1 MIDEDGLPLG
11 SAMPVSR
18 KRSRRLGQNID
29 PISPDWSEE
38 MGSNSLT
45 GHGQPLTGGQHEW
58 RQGKTLLGKALSRR
72 SFLWAAVVAL
82 IWAGLNGSA
91 FAVGN
96 AFKVANYPVDATAE
110 NAVAAKKKAIDDG
123 QQAAFR
129 SLLKRLVPV
138 SAYDNLEQFKT
149 VPAGN
154 YVDGLA
160 IRSEQN
166 SRTRYIAS
174 LDFSFEPNSVRQMLQ
189 SQGIPF
195 VDRQAQEVVLVPVI
209 RQPSAGKG
217 PDGAE
222 FVAATGAWA
231 SIWPDLDVKNSLA
244 PLRVASLLPTMHSD
258 TVASMMSGQDGQ
270 ERVLETE
277 YGTALVVMAVAEVD
291 KAAGKVHVT
300 LVGQDGVG
308 PVSWS
313 RSYPVVDGD
322 FAYALELAA
331 VIGHGVMEGRW
342 KAVQSGQFVAAGGM
356 PDVFLDVQFR
366 DTSEW
371 NDIRGRILNLPSVDD
386 VRVGNVSAYNAQ
398 VMVKYP
404 GGGSALAWEMQQ
416 QGLQMQQSGNG
427 WLLRRGY

>member
-1 MIDEDGLPLG
+1 MNGRPYTFVIILAFVLAGVSG
-11 SAMPVSR
+11 SA
-18 KRSRRLGQNID
+18 L
-29 PISPDWSEE
+29 
-38 MGSNSLT
+38 
-45 GHGQPLTGGQHEW
+45 
-58 RQGKTLLGKALSRR
+58 
-72 SFLWAAVVAL
+72 AA
-82 IWAGLNGSA
+82 
-91 FAVGN
+91 GN
-96 AFKVANYPVDATAE
+96 AFTVANYPVDATAE

-123 QQAAFR
+123 QQAAFQ

-138 SAYDNLEQFKT
+138 NAYDNLEQLKT
-149 VPAGN
+149 VPAAN

-195 VDRQAQEVVLVPVI
+195 VDRQAEDTVLVPVM
-209 RQPSAGKG
+209 RQPKATQGA
-217 PDGAE
+217 DGAE
-222 FVAATGAWA
+222 FVPATGAWA
-231 SIWPDLDVKNSLA
+231 SIWPDLDVRNSLA
-244 PLRVASLLPTMHSD
+244 PLRVASLLQTVHSD
-258 TVASMMSGQDGQ
+258 TVASLMSGQDSQ

-277 YGTALVVMAVAEVD
+277 YGTAKVVMAVAEVD

-300 LVGQDGVG
+300 LAGQDGVG
-308 PVSWS
+308 PMLWS

-331 VIGHGVMEGRW
+331 VIGHGVLEGRW
-342 KAVQSGQFVAAGGM
+342 KAMQSGQHVAAGGM
-356 PDVFLDVQFR
+356 PDVFLDVQFNSN
-366 DTSEW
+366 SEW

-404 GGGSALAWEMQQ
+404 GGGDALAWEMQR

>member
-1 MIDEDGLPLG
+1 
-11 SAMPVSR
+11 
-18 KRSRRLGQNID
+18 
-29 PISPDWSEE
+29 

-189 SQGIPF
+189 SQGI
-195 VDRQAQEVVLVPVI
+195 R
-209 RQPSAGKG
+209 
-217 PDGAE
+217 GA
-222 FVAATGAWA
+222 
-231 SIWPDLDVKNSLA
+231 
-244 PLRVASLLPTMHSD
+244 
-258 TVASMMSGQDGQ
+258 
-270 ERVLETE
+270 
-277 YGTALVVMAVAEVD
+277 
-291 KAAGKVHVT
+291 
-300 LVGQDGVG
+300 
-308 PVSWS
+308 
-313 RSYPVVDGD
+313 
-322 FAYALELAA
+322 
-331 VIGHGVMEGRW
+331 
-342 KAVQSGQFVAAGGM
+342 
-356 PDVFLDVQFR
+356 
-366 DTSEW
+366 
-371 NDIRGRILNLPSVDD
+371 
-386 VRVGNVSAYNAQ
+386 
-398 VMVKYP
+398 
-404 GGGSALAWEMQQ
+404 
-416 QGLQMQQSGNG
+416 
-427 WLLRRGY
+427 